1 MSLNHD
7 GHEVIDGELVDA
19 PRVLADRPAT
29 AVVLRCDTHPAWQRC
44 ELALPKCVPYQT
56 PPEPPDTRTW
66 PERLTTFRVVDRRRL
81 SYPKE
86 PPR

>member
-7 GHEVIDGELVDA
+7 GHEVIDGELVVA
-19 PRVLADRPAT
+19 PRALHDRPA
-29 AVVLRCDTHPAWQRC
+29 VEVELRCDTHPAWQRC

-56 PPEPPDTRTW
+56 PAEPPDTRTW

-86 PPR
+86 AR